1 MIISDEQVKLI
12 ANDIAFDV
20 HHYIM
25 EHQEEY
31 QLFLE
36 QETESLTQDSIKSFS
51 QEGVVLDEN
60 ESTSRSRNSKLNIKG
75 VG

>member
-36 QETESLTQDSIKSFS
+36 QETESNQDSIKSFS
-51 QEGVVLDEN
+51 QKGVVLDEN

>member
-1 MIISDEQVKLI
+1 MIISDEQIKQI

-31 QLFLE
+31 QEFLK
-36 QETESLTQDSIKSFS
+36 TESSTKDSTESSPKK
-51 QEGVVLDEN
+51 GVVIDEN
-60 ESTSRSRNSKLNIKG
+60 EFTSSSRDSGLNIKG